1 MKKILLLLLLT
12 VTYFSSAQS
21 TYSIAKPLQLQT
33 VNESTSKSDSV
44 LVRGEDKIVKFVPRS
59 NFVSG
64 LATITYVD
72 SLNAKKVDNVSGER
86 LITASEITNLS
97 NQSGINTGNNAA
109 NSNYDDDYRSSNFV
123 AGADYLTPTG
133 SAAGLTSFPTFNQNT
148 TGSASTI
155 TGNITESQVDNLVS
169 DLAGKQSTLVSGTNI
184 RTINGTTLLGSGD
197 IAIAGGSLPNG
208 TLRTA
213 GSGVLTSSLQQISD
227 NTNVI
232 SPLRLSTVTV
242 TSTGTTNS
250 ANTNNT
256 AFGVGANAS
265 NLTGSRNTAF
275 GFVAN
280 NLMTN
285 GTYNT
290 AIGNGALAATT
301 GSNKN
306 TAIGTQ
312 VLSGANV
319 VGDYNTGLGAE
330 AGLDFETGAKN
341 IFIGYQ
347 AGRYLVTGTSNILI
361 GVSSYLN
368 PSSNYN
374 VIIGN
379 LNVASFDRVVLS
391 NNVILA
397 DGQGNK
403 RLQIDDTGKTNLLG
417 KLSVATLG
425 VYADNAAA
433 IAGGVPVNEF
443 YRTSTGVLMVR
454 Y

>member
-1 MKKILLLLLLT
+1 
-12 VTYFSSAQS
+12 
-21 TYSIAKPLQLQT
+21 
-33 VNESTSKSDSV
+33 
-44 LVRGEDKIVKFVPRS
+44 
-59 NFVSG
+59 
-64 LATITYVD
+64 
-72 SLNAKKVDNVSGER
+72 
-86 LITASEITNLS
+86 
-97 NQSGINTGNNAA
+97 
-109 NSNYDDDYRSSNFV
+109 
-123 AGADYLTPTG
+123 
-133 SAAGLTSFPTFNQNT
+133 
-148 TGSASTI
+148 
-155 TGNITESQVDNLVS
+155 
-169 DLAGKQSTLVSGTNI
+169 
-184 RTINGTTLLGSGD
+184 
-197 IAIAGGSLPNG
+197 
-208 TLRTA
+208 
-213 GSGVLTSSLQQISD
+213 
-227 NTNVI
+227 
-232 SPLRLSTVTV
+232 
-242 TSTGTTNS
+242 
-250 ANTNNT
+250 
-256 AFGVGANAS
+256 
-265 NLTGSRNTAF
+265 LTGSRNTAF